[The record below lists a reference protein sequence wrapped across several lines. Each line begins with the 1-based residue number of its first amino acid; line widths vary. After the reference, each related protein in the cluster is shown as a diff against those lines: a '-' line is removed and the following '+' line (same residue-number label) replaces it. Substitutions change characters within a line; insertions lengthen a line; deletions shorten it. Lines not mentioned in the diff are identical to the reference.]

1 MRRMRPHL
9 PHPPSLSR
17 SAATCPPDQDIGAC
31 AQPVLFHLFHTAA
44 ITPTPPLSPTPTHT
58 HFSTICPP
66 PCPPLRPLQVLARV
80 HSAGGDDSP
89 TRSAGEAF
97 RDCRLDGVLYTGA
110 DGGYGGDLPAT
121 GKLKLTYVCHK
132 PLDEISCK
140 ARAAEANFNLN

>member
-1 MRRMRPHL
+1 MDFPPATSRPSLPQVTLELDLSNSGDAFLAAQVRRCRAAPL
-9 PHPPSLSR
+9 PPSPQSFARLR
-17 SAATCPPDQDIGAC
+17 PY
-31 AQPVLFHLFHTAA
+31 
-44 ITPTPPLSPTPTHT
+44 PLSA
-58 HFSTICPP
+58 

-140 ARAAEANFNLN
+140 ARAAEAKFNLN